1 MHRLAGIEVEH
12 VAHPVCQ
19 AQRVGSVLL
28 EALVDQK
35 LPGLSRAF
43 EPAAELAAQARVLD
57 LLGHLSAEVW
67 GQDLPLDGQ
76 HAVALQVTEGAVV
89 GDDLEA
95 VAEGLQAA
103 PGTKLGAT
111 ARIASGIPSPQRRAS
126 GRGWA
131 RRCMISCSKVWPL
144 AKMPTWESAAAGSR
158 PRSTSRALARTAR
171 S

>member
-19 AQRVGSVLL
+19 PKRVGSVLL

-35 LPGLSRAF
+35 LRGLSRAF

-103 PGTKLGAT
+103 PRQVPAVPPAAPPPFAPPPPPPGPDLGA
-111 ARIASGIPSPQRRAS
+111 
-126 GRGWA
+126 
-131 RRCMISCSKVWPL
+131 
-144 AKMPTWESAAAGSR
+144 
-158 PRSTSRALARTAR
+158 
-171 S
+171 